1 MIRYNGQLAPVRTF
15 GAGANPGENQKKAAA
30 SRQSSRFSKQTTSW
44 IPAPICPFNHE
55 TLDEQPAQ
63 LDEAALHSHVAESG
77 KALVHNTGPG
87 PRVWGWASPD
97 SGDKSP
103 ISNNKN
109 QGDGELSYN
118 TFWTVGQTLFSMF
131 SVLMHLITTTTVISA
146 FEMHREV

>member
-1 MIRYNGQLAPVRTF
+1 MIRYNGQLAPVRTL
-15 GAGANPGENQKKAAA
+15 GAGANPGENQKKAAT

-44 IPAPICPFNHE
+44 IPA
-55 TLDEQPAQ
+55 LMGLDDEQPAQ

-77 KALVHNTGPG
+77 KALVQNTGPG

-118 TFWTVGQTLFSMF
+118 TFWTMGQTLFPC
-131 SVLMHLITTTTVISA
+131 SA
-146 FEMHREV
+146 Y